1 MRAISSSEP
10 KPPRND
16 ESPAQAGL
24 SMGAETV
31 PAPDVERRALS
42 SAPLMSAILG
52 VGYAFGALDFI
63 GIPTHFCAAML
74 PPPIAS
80 TYSPWFA

>member
-1 MRAISSSEP
+1 
-10 KPPRND
+10 
-16 ESPAQAGL
+16 
-24 SMGAETV
+24 
-31 PAPDVERRALS
+31 
-42 SAPLMSAILG
+42 MSASCR
-52 VGYAFGALDFI
+52 VGDAFGALDFI